1 MRDLTDLQR
10 HLIGAELHGHCRVD
24 YTDPITGK
32 VLERVEGDNHVFMDQ
47 FMAQDFQGQALSA
60 ALLITNGEQ
69 SLDTDLPYLPG
80 TPIGYGTPSSEATGI
95 YQGSFRSVDSYRNR
109 ITQQG
114 ITNLYVY
121 DFLTTQIPDTIRYVG
136 LTAAGQTGVNTAPF
150 TYRWPRDNCSGIYD
164 IEHKTL
170 LYGGTCSLSNSAGGD
185 GQLYI
190 YKITN
195 EPTEAAK
202 QIDLFALCEKPDNY
216 WPAVDGWSNYTQG
229 YQATWG
235 YDYENQTI
243 VLKLMRY
250 CIRQRYDEYYNSH
263 SNYYYA
269 TYYTDD
275 FWVISKDGSEI
286 VKHFQY
292 KWNTDERLNDSSSWQ
307 YDYHFW
313 TGNGFPS
320 YVRLYGD
327 KLYGFSQTAPN
338 YRDTQYNNVFY
349 VYQYDITTGDVS
361 YERYNTG
368 HNASHP
374 LMTNESTLYCYKGY
388 TFPSSHYDRYS
399 NTRWGFTSTIMGVC
413 PMYDVYSED
422 FYTNC
427 PSVFEN
433 LYYGYRLIEK
443 GQTSVYGKTWNVK
456 PYLNGDDRVA
466 KASMPFA
473 YTAYQLPSDAPVR
486 PANSAVI
493 IAYGLEIKW

>member
-47 FMAQDFQGQALSA
+47 FMAQSFQGQALSS

-136 LTAAGQTGVNTAPF
+136 LTAAGQTGVNTTPF
-150 TYRWPRDNCSGIYD
+150 TYRWPRANASGIYD
-164 IEHKTL
+164 IEHKTM
-170 LYGGTCSLSNSAGGD
+170 LYGGTCSLSNNASGD

-195 EPTEAAK
+195 EPTEVPVL
-202 QIDLFALCEKPDNY
+202 IDLFALCEKPDNY
-216 WPAVDGWSNYTQG
+216 WPTIDNWSNYTQG

-243 VLKLMRY
+243 VLKLLRY
-250 CIRQRYDEYYNSH
+250 CIRRHEYYDNGWK
-263 SNYYYA
+263 YKYA

-275 FWVISKDGSEI
+275 FWVISKDGTEI

-292 KWNTDERLNDSSSWQ
+292 KWNTDERSNSSSWQ

-313 TGNGFPS
+313 TGNSFPS

-327 KLYGFSQTAPN
+327 KLYGFSRTAPN
-338 YRDTQYNNVFY
+338 YKDTQYNNVFY
-349 VYQYDITTGDVS
+349 IYQYDITTGDIS
-361 YERYNTG
+361 YQRYNTG

-374 LMTNESTLYCYKGY
+374 LMTTEYTMYCYKGY
-388 TFPSSHYDRYS
+388 TFSSCDNNKYS
-399 NTRWGFTSTIMGVC
+399 SEYGFTSTLMGVC
-413 PMYDVYSED
+413 PMYDVYTED

-427 PSVFEN
+427 PVAN
-433 LYYGYRLIEK
+433 YYYSYNGYYLIEK
-443 GQTSVYGKTWNVK
+443 GQTSVYGKTWNMK
-456 PYLNGDDRVA
+456 PASSSDDHTGTA
-466 KASMPFA
+466 TMPFA
-473 YTAYQLPSDAPVR
+473 YTAYQLPADAPVR
-486 PANSAVI
+486 PANSAVT

>member
-1 MRDLTDLQR
+1 MRDLTDLQK

-136 LTAAGQTGVNTAPF
+136 LTAAGQTGVNTTPF
-150 TYRWPRDNCSGIYD
+150 TYRWPRNNCDGIYD
-164 IEHKTL
+164 IERKIM
-170 LYGGTCSLSNSAGGD
+170 LYRGTCSLSNSAGGD

-190 YKITN
+190 YKIMN
-195 EPTEAAK
+195 EPTEVAK

-216 WPAVDGWSNYTQG
+216 WPTIDGWSNYTQG

-250 CIRQRYDEYYNSH
+250 CIRRRYEYINGTSH
-263 SNYYYA
+263 YCYVTHYS
-269 TYYTDD
+269 DD
-275 FWVISKDGSEI
+275 FWVISKDGSEV

-292 KWNTDERLNDSSSWQ
+292 KWNTEERTDTSSSWQ
-307 YDYHFW
+307 KDYHFW
-313 TGNGFPS
+313 TGNGFPA
-320 YVRLYGD
+320 YTRLYGD
-327 KLYGFSQTAPN
+327 KLYAFSRTAPN
-338 YRDTQYNNVFY
+338 NQDAQYNNVFY

-374 LMTNESTLYCYKGY
+374 LMTTEYTLHCYKGY
-388 TFPSSHYDRYS
+388 TFASCNNNQYNANY
-399 NTRWGFTSTIMGVC
+399 GFTSNLMGVC
-413 PMYDVYSED
+413 PMYDVYTDD

-427 PSVFEN
+427 PVAN
-433 LYYGYRLIEK
+433 YYYRDDGSYLIEK

-456 PYLNGDDRVA
+456 PPISSDDNIA

-486 PANSAVI
+486 PANSAVT

>member
-10 HLIGAELHGHCRVD
+10 YLIGAELHGHCRVD

-136 LTAAGQTGVNTAPF
+136 LTAAGQTGVNTTPF
-150 TYRWPRDNCSGIYD
+150 TYRWPRNNCDGIYD
-164 IEHKTL
+164 IERKIM
-170 LYGGTCSLSNSAGGD
+170 LYRGTCSLSDSAGGD

-195 EPTEAAK
+195 EPTEVAK
-202 QIDLFALCEKPDNY
+202 QIDLFSLCEKPDNY
-216 WPAVDGWSNYTQG
+216 WPTIDGWSNYTQG

-250 CIRQRYDEYYNSH
+250 CIRRRYEYISEIYH
-263 SNYYYA
+263 YYYV
-269 TYYTDD
+269 TYYSDD
-275 FWVISKDGSEI
+275 FWVISKDGSEV

-292 KWNTDERLNDSSSWQ
+292 KWNTEERTDTNSSWQ
-307 YDYHFW
+307 KDYHFW
-313 TGNGFPS
+313 TGNGFPA
-320 YVRLYGD
+320 YTRLYGD
-327 KLYGFSQTAPN
+327 KLYAFSRTAPN
-338 YRDTQYNNVFY
+338 NQDAQYNNVFY
-349 VYQYDITTGDVS
+349 VYQYDITTGDIS

-374 LMTNESTLYCYKGY
+374 LMTTEYTLHCYKGY
-388 TFPSSHYDRYS
+388 TFASCNNNRY
-399 NTRWGFTSTIMGVC
+399 NANYGFTSTLMGVC
-413 PMYDVYSED
+413 PMYDVYTDD

-427 PSVFEN
+427 PVAN
-433 LYYGYRLIEK
+433 YYYSDGSYLIEK

-456 PYLNGDDRVA
+456 PPISSDDSIA

-486 PANSAVI
+486 PANSAVT

>member
-80 TPIGYGTPSSEATGI
+80 TPIGYSTPSSEATGI

-121 DFLTTQIPDTIRYVG
+121 DFLTTQIPDIIRYVG
-136 LTAAGQTGVNTAPF
+136 LTAAGQTGVNTTPF
-150 TYRWPRDNCSGIYD
+150 TYRWPRNNCDGIYD
-164 IEHKTL
+164 IERKIM
-170 LYGGTCSLSNSAGGD
+170 LYRGTCSLSNSAGGD

-195 EPTEAAK
+195 EPTEVAK

-216 WPAVDGWSNYTQG
+216 WPTIDGWSNYTQG

-250 CIRQRYDEYYNSH
+250 CIRRRYEYISGISH
-263 SNYYYA
+263 YYYV
-269 TYYTDD
+269 TYYSDD
-275 FWVISKDGSEI
+275 FWVISKDGSEV

-292 KWNTDERLNDSSSWQ
+292 KWNTEERTDTSSSWQ
-307 YDYHFW
+307 KDYHFW
-313 TGNGFPS
+313 TGNGFPA
-320 YVRLYGD
+320 YTRLYGD
-327 KLYGFSQTAPN
+327 KLYAFSRTAPN
-338 YRDTQYNNVFY
+338 NQDAQYNNVFY
-349 VYQYDITTGDVS
+349 VYQYDITTGDIS

-374 LMTNESTLYCYKGY
+374 LMTTEYTLHCYKGY
-388 TFPSSHYDRYS
+388 TFASCNNNRY
-399 NTRWGFTSTIMGVC
+399 NANYGFTSTLMGVC
-413 PMYDVYSED
+413 PMYDVYTDD

-427 PSVFEN
+427 PVAN
-433 LYYGYRLIEK
+433 YYYSDDGSYLIEK

-456 PYLNGDDRVA
+456 PPISSDDSIA

-486 PANSAVI
+486 PANSAVT

>member
-136 LTAAGQTGVNTAPF
+136 LTAAGQTGVNTTPF
-150 TYRWPRDNCSGIYD
+150 TYRWPRNKCDGIYD
-164 IEHKTL
+164 IERKIM
-170 LYGGTCSLSNSAGGD
+170 LYRGTCSLSDSAGGD

-195 EPTEAAK
+195 EPTEVAK

-216 WPAVDGWSNYTQG
+216 WPTIDGWSNYTQG

-250 CIRQRYDEYYNSH
+250 CIRRRYDYV
-263 SNYYYA
+263 
-269 TYYTDD
+269 TYYSDD
-275 FWVISKDGSEI
+275 FWVISKDGSEV

-292 KWNTDERLNDSSSWQ
+292 KWNTEERTDTSSSWKK
-307 YDYHFW
+307 DYHFW
-313 TGNGFPS
+313 TGNGFPA
-320 YVRLYGD
+320 YTRLYGD
-327 KLYGFSQTAPN
+327 KLYAFSRTAPN
-338 YRDTQYNNVFY
+338 NQDAQYNNVFY
-349 VYQYDITTGDVS
+349 VYQYDITTGDIS

-374 LMTNESTLYCYKGY
+374 LMTTEYTLYCYKGY
-388 TFPSSHYDRYS
+388 TFASCNNNRY
-399 NTRWGFTSTIMGVC
+399 NANYGFTSTLMGVC
-413 PMYDVYSED
+413 PMYDVYTDD

-427 PSVFEN
+427 PVAN
-433 LYYGYRLIEK
+433 YYYSDDGSYLIEK

-456 PYLNGDDRVA
+456 PPISSDDSIA

-486 PANSAVI
+486 PANSAVT

>member
-47 FMAQDFQGQALSA
+47 FMAQDFQGQALRS

-69 SLDTDLPYLPG
+69 TLDTDLPYLPG

-136 LTAAGQTGVNTAPF
+136 LTAAGQTGVNTTPF
-150 TYRWPRDNCSGIYD
+150 TYRWPRDSGTGIYD
-164 IEHKTL
+164 IERKVL
-170 LYGGTCSLSNSAGGD
+170 LYGGTCSLSDSAGGD

-190 YKITN
+190 YRLTN
-195 EPTEAAK
+195 EPTSVAEK
-202 QIDLFALCEKPDNY
+202 IDIFDLCERPDNY
-216 WPAVDGWSNYTQG
+216 WSSLDGYGIDTRS

-243 VLKLMRY
+243 ILKLMRW
-250 CIRQRYDEYYNSH
+250 CRRYKYISGQGYHYMHYYI
-263 SNYYYA
+263 
-269 TYYTDD
+269 DD
-275 FWVISKDGSEI
+275 FWVISKDGTE
-286 VKHFQY
+286 VLKHFQY
-292 KWNTDERLNDSSSWQ
+292 KRNSEDTTVAQSWQ
-307 YDYHFW
+307 DDYQFW
-313 TGNGFPS
+313 VGNSFPS
-320 YVRLYGD
+320 YIRLYGD
-327 KLYGFSQTAPN
+327 KVYGFSRTAPN

-349 VYQYDITTGDVS
+349 VYQYDITTGDIS

-374 LMTNESTLYCYKGY
+374 LMSNEYTLYCYKGY
-388 TFPSSHYDRYS
+388 TFPSGYYNNYD
-399 NTRWGFTSTIMGVC
+399 TRWGMTSTRMGVI
-413 PMYDVYSED
+413 PMYDVYTED

-427 PSVFEN
+427 PTLQSN
-433 LYYGYRLIEK
+433 SSQLIEK
-443 GQTSVYGKTWNVK
+443 GQTSVYGKTWNLK
-456 PYLNGDDRVA
+456 PYLGDDD
-466 KASMPFA
+466 KTGTASMPFA

-486 PANSAVI
+486 PANSAVT